1 MTITVYPLKRRFWVI
16 YCSKTVAI
24 FCEKLTHDKVRH
36 CLSFKTIFNVL
47 GPSWLFSKKKFF
59 GPLWHRPKDKI
70 FDFGG
75 RAGEAPPR
83 LMTTFDQKWPK
94 TLLKW
99 VLTYFNV
106 FYAPNLVK
114 LHVWLIFIDHFLG
127 VSGDLENLWAWEASQ
142 AWGKFLTLFSPKIIL
157 NVVQSISH
165 LAQRDQRPQISLKPY
180 LTQIFWQFRQKNFLV
195 QNFLSFKI
203 WMGVEIL

>member
-1 MTITVYPLKRRFWVI
+1 M
-16 YCSKTVAI
+16 
-24 FCEKLTHDKVRH
+24 RH
-36 CLSFKTIFNVL
+36 FLSFKTIFNVL
-47 GPSWLFSKKKFF
+47 GTSWFFFKKNFF
-59 GPLWHRPKDKI
+59 WPLWHRQKGKI

-75 RAGEAPPR
+75 WAGEAPPR

-127 VSGDLENLWAWEASQ
+127 VSGDLENLWAWEAPPQ

-157 NVVQSISH
+157 NVVQSISNP
-165 LAQRDQRPQISLKPY
+165 AQRDQHPQISRKPC
-180 LTQIFWQFRQKNFLV
+180 LTQIFWQFRRKKFLV
-195 QNFLSFKI
+195 QNLLSFEI
-203 WMGVEIL
+203 SMGVEIL